1 MSRLPLLLFLLLAL
15 SQFCNRENLREAI
28 SLLSE
33 TVKEEEKAK
42 ADRIWMELAESKEQ
56 EDVVSRYGCRLEQG
70 HRLTRTQ
77 RR

>member
-15 SQFCNRENLREAI
+15 SHFCNRENLREAI

-42 ADRIWMELAESKEQ
+42 ADKIWMELAEPKEQ
-56 EDVVSRYGCRLEQG
+56 EDVVSRYGCRLE
-70 HRLTRTQ
+70 
-77 RR
+77 